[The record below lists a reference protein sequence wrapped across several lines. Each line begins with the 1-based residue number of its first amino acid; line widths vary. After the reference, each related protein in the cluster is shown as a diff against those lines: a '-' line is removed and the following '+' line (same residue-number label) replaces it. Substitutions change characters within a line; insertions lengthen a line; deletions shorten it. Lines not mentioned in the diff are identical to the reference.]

1 MQQDQIKQ
9 ESNLGIAGIWHIHSF
24 DAKPFQHLS
33 DQETEKL
40 FMDAYK
46 KYQLGESPFQ
56 FPNGVRP
63 EKTIKKNKVVNGLIY
78 TIIHRMLGTYTG
90 TEDLQAR
97 KLAIGFSNVAP
108 NSGNAQLGLEKFR
121 FNFTDVNQDANKAIF
136 VTFVGRNSGNGN
148 ETAVVSDVGNTLTQ
162 FKVSPGTAVL
172 FNIGDRIRVT
182 TTAFDF
188 RTITNID
195 IPNDIITIDSN
206 LSALA
211 AGGAEVIQVW
221 AEAGIFGNT
230 NAGNTVNTGTLF
242 NRVNQL
248 EYAKDNTKLIL
259 VEVQFILTSV

>member
-40 FMDAYK
+40 FMDSLK
-46 KYQLGESPFQ
+46 KFNAGESAFKY
-56 FPNGVRP
+56 PNGARP
-63 EKTIKKNKVVNGLIY
+63 ELTIKKNLVVNGLIY

-97 KLAIGFSNVAP
+97 KLAVGFSNVAP
-108 NSGNAQLGLEKFR
+108 SIGNAQLGLEKFR

-136 VTFVGRNSGNGN
+136 VVFVGRNSGNGN
-148 ETAVVSDVGNTLTQ
+148 ETAVVSDAGNTLTS
-162 FKVSPGTAVL
+162 FKVTPGTAVT

-195 IPNDIITIDSN
+195 ISNNIITVDAD

-211 AGGAEVIQVW
+211 ANGAEVIQVW

-230 NAGNTVNTGTLF
+230 NAGNTLNTGTMF

-259 VEVQFILTSV
+259 VEVQFIFTAV

>member
-1 MQQDQIKQ
+1 MQKEQVIK
-9 ESNLGIAGIWHIHSF
+9 ESNLGISGIWHLHSF
-24 DAKPFQHLS
+24 DAKQFQHLS
-33 DQETEKL
+33 DQETEQIFIDSYRK
-40 FMDAYK
+40 FK
-46 KYQLGESPFQ
+46 SGESPFK
-56 FPNGVRP
+56 FPNGIRP
-63 EKTIKKNKVVNGLIY
+63 EKTIKKNKVVDGLIN

-97 KLAIGFSNVAP
+97 KLAIGFSNVTP
-108 NSGNAQLGLEKFR
+108 SSTNAQLGLEKFR
-121 FNFTDVNQDANKAIF
+121 FNFTDVNQDSNKAIF

-148 ETAVVSDVGNTLTQ
+148 STGVVVDAGNTLTQ
-162 FKVSPGTAVL
+162 FKVDPGTAVL

-188 RTITNID
+188 RTITNLDLI
-195 IPNDIITIDSN
+195 NDIITIDTD
-206 LSALA
+206 LSALPT
-211 AGGAEVIQVW
+211 AGQEVIQVW

-230 NAGNTVNTGTLF
+230 NAGATANTGTLF